1 MGRLPLPPHPGRSDS
16 FSEDIPEKSM
26 PGFPL
31 EISSDGDG
39 CISPQQPVFLANLM
53 TQVHTDAFLSTLDLV
68 VPKGVVALY

>member
-1 MGRLPLPPHPGRSDS
+1 
-16 FSEDIPEKSM
+16 M

-53 TQVHTDAFLSTLDLV
+53 TQVHTDAFPSTLDLV